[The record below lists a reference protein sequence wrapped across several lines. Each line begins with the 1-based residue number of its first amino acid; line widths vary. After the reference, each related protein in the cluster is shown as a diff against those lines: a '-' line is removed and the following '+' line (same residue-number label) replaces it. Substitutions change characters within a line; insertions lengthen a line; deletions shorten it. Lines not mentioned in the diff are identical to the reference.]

1 MAHGSMGKASTREG
15 LWYSTFCLASA
26 ALRLEMKNILK
37 QYIYQ
42 TGHGKGLAKAE
53 IEALASHPGAIVDE
67 VEDGF
72 VVEDSLAAPRAD
84 LRRMGGI
91 VRITEVLQSGP
102 ENMPLNF
109 EQWTAQALQSEFK
122 SYKGKMRFGL
132 SMHPKN
138 EKVLKSIL
146 IGAKK
151 AVKDLGNVRF
161 VNKDF
166 QNLSSV
172 QAWHEHLL
180 EPGAVELHLFKS
192 ETKWYLSRTLAI
204 QDFEFYS
211 HRDYDRPAKD
221 AKNGLFPPKLA
232 QILINIANPAPG
244 TPVFDP
250 FCGSGTVLQEAW
262 LMDHPA
268 YGSDLEAAIVQDAE
282 NNLRWFQE
290 EAPKF
295 KAQLE
300 GFPTLL
306 VKDATELT
314 ARDLPTEPFTIVSET
329 TLGPRLTKPL
339 TPDERAKVYFEL
351 ETLYLAFFKNLKSVL
366 PFPVT
371 MVFTAPYHREGNLR
385 HFLPTLPEILATYAT
400 ILPMSEHERPSL
412 FYERKDQ
419 MVSREIWKLRFAI

>member
-1 MAHGSMGKASTREG
+1 MVLYLLLH
-15 LWYSTFCLASA
+15 
-26 ALRLEMKNILK
+26 MKNILK
-37 QYIYQ
+37 HYIYQ

-53 IEALASHPGAIVDE
+53 IQAIASHPDAIVDE
-67 VEDGF
+67 VEDGY
-72 VVEDSLAAPRAD
+72 VVEDSLPQPRAD
-84 LRRMGGI
+84 LRRMGGV

-102 ENMPLNF
+102 ANMPLNF
-109 EQWTAQALQSEFK
+109 EQWISQALESEFK

-138 EKVLKSIL
+138 EKVLKSLL
-146 IGAKK
+146 IGSKK
-151 AVKDLGNVRF
+151 TVADLGNVRF

-211 HRDYDRPAKD
+211 RRDYDRPAKN
-221 AKNGLFPPKLA
+221 AKNGMFPPKLA
-232 QILINIANPAPG
+232 QILINIAHPTPG
-244 TPVFDP
+244 TPVYDP

-262 LMDHPA
+262 LMGHPT
-268 YGSDLEAAIVQDAE
+268 YGSDLEAAMVEDAE
-282 NNLRWFQE
+282 TNLKWFQE

-300 GFPTLL
+300 GFPTLF
-306 VKDATELT
+306 VKDATQLT
-314 ARDLPTEPFTIVSET
+314 AKDLPAEPFTIVSET
-329 TLGPRLTKPL
+329 SLGPRLTKPL
-339 TPDERAKVYFEL
+339 TAEERSQVYLEL
-351 ETLYLAFFKNLKSVL
+351 ETLYLGFFKNLKSILTV
-366 PFPVT
+366 PVT

-385 HFLPTLPEILATYAT
+385 HFLPNLPLILGTYAT
-400 ILPMSEHERPSL
+400 ILPMSDHERPSL

-419 MVSREIWKLRFAI
+419 MVSREIWKLLLTE